1 MPPGKR
7 RHKGDKIVTAQQT
20 YTNVC
25 KKLWAYFGGEAPAAV
40 VPADEDLALG
50 VFAGLYREGFRLAGK
65 RVHILGAGSFADAL
79 AACLENGGAAGV
91 TVGDSDDGI
100 VAEGAAGETSG
111 NTASETTP
119 GGAAYYIRLAGAE
132 EPALARLTGAEGV
145 CDLTV
150 LPLRSQLLLDA
161 EEADFLTS
169 GGVYPLAAAVGI
181 VRGRILGTAPAPSE
195 IEEVVRR
202 YLRGVSDIA
211 VTGLRGDGASAVAE
225 ALSRLTRRPLVRVG
239 RGNVAE
245 AFTGATGRL
254 FLLEEGVAADPAALA
269 TVVGNGRCVFVAPPL
284 DTLKEGGG
292 DPARAAR
299 YRSVLGIYTAF
310 CDRTYEHTG
319 DPQDTARRIWDDF
332 LRAPYLKRSK

>member
-1 MPPGKR
+1 M
-7 RHKGDKIVTAQQT
+7 TAQQT

-40 VPADEDLALG
+40 VPAVEDLALG

-65 RVHILGAGSFADAL
+65 RVHILGTGAFADAL
-79 AACLENGGAAGV
+79 AACLKNGGAAGV
-91 TVGDSDDGI
+91 TVGDNDDGI
-100 VAEGAAGETSG
+100 VAEGATGETSG
-111 NTASETTP
+111 NTAGETTP

-150 LPLRSQLLLDA
+150 LPLRSRLLLDA
-161 EEADFLTS
+161 EEADLLTS

-202 YLRGVSDIA
+202 YLRGASDIA

-225 ALSRLTRRPLVRVG
+225 ALSRLTRRPFVRVG

-245 AFTGATGRL
+245 AFAGATGRL

>member
-1 MPPGKR
+1 M
-7 RHKGDKIVTAQQT
+7 TAQQT

-79 AACLENGGAAGV
+79 AACLKNGGAAGV

-132 EPALARLTGAEGV
+132 EPALARLAGAEGV

-150 LPLRSQLLLDA
+150 LPLRSRLLLDA
-161 EEADFLTS
+161 EEADLLTS

-181 VRGRILGTAPAPSE
+181 ARGRILGAAPAPSE

-245 AFTGATGRL
+245 AFAGATGRL

-319 DPQDTARRIWDDF
+319 DPQATARRIWDDF

>member
-1 MPPGKR
+1 M
-7 RHKGDKIVTAQQT
+7 TAQQT

-79 AACLENGGAAGV
+79 AACLKNGGAAGV
-91 TVGDSDDGI
+91 TVGDNDDGI
-100 VAEGAAGETSG
+100 VAEGATGETSG

-132 EPALARLTGAEGV
+132 EPALARLAGAEGV

-150 LPLRSQLLLDA
+150 LPLRSRLLLDA
-161 EEADFLTS
+161 EEADLLTS

-181 VRGRILGTAPAPSE
+181 ARGRILGAAPAPSE

-245 AFTGATGRL
+245 AFAGATGRL

-319 DPQDTARRIWDDF
+319 DPQATARRIWDDF

>member
-1 MPPGKR
+1 M
-7 RHKGDKIVTAQQT
+7 TAQQT

-25 KKLWAYFGGEAPAAV
+25 KKLWTYFGGEAPAAV

-79 AACLENGGAAGV
+79 AACLKNGGAAGV
-91 TVGDSDDGI
+91 TVGDNDDGI
-100 VAEGAAGETSG
+100 VAEGTTGETSG

-132 EPALARLTGAEGV
+132 EPALARLTGAAGV

-150 LPLRSQLLLDA
+150 LPLRSRLLLDA
-161 EEADFLTS
+161 EEADLLTS

-202 YLRGVSDIA
+202 YLRGASDIA

-245 AFTGATGRL
+245 AFAGATGRL

-319 DPQDTARRIWDDF
+319 APQDTARRIWDDF

>member
-1 MPPGKR
+1 M
-7 RHKGDKIVTAQQT
+7 TAQQT

-65 RVHILGAGSFADAL
+65 QVHILGAGSFADAL
-79 AACLENGGAAGV
+79 AACLKNGGAAGV
-91 TVGDSDDGI
+91 TVGDNDDGI

-119 GGAAYYIRLAGAE
+119 GGAAYYIRLAGAQ

-150 LPLRSQLLLDA
+150 LPLRSRLLLDA
-161 EEADFLTS
+161 EEADLLTS

-181 VRGRILGTAPAPSE
+181 ARGRILGTAPAPSE

-245 AFTGATGRL
+245 AFAGATGRL

-319 DPQDTARRIWDDF
+319 DPQATARRIWDDF

>member
-1 MPPGKR
+1 M
-7 RHKGDKIVTAQQT
+7 TAQQT

-65 RVHILGAGSFADAL
+65 QVHILGAGSFADAL
-79 AACLENGGAAGV
+79 AACLKNGGAAGV
-91 TVGDSDDGI
+91 TVRDNDDGI
-100 VAEGAAGETSG
+100 AAEGATGETSG

-150 LPLRSQLLLDA
+150 LPLRSRLLLDA
-161 EEADFLTS
+161 EEADLLTS

-202 YLRGVSDIA
+202 YLRGASDIA

-245 AFTGATGRL
+245 AFAGATGRL

-299 YRSVLGIYTAF
+299 YRGVLGTYTAF

>member
-1 MPPGKR
+1 M
-7 RHKGDKIVTAQQT
+7 TAQQM

-79 AACLENGGAAGV
+79 AACLKNGGAAGV
-91 TVGDSDDGI
+91 TVGDNDDGI
-100 VAEGAAGETSG
+100 VAEGATGETSG

-150 LPLRSQLLLDA
+150 LPLRSRLLLDA
-161 EEADFLTS
+161 EEADLLTS

-202 YLRGVSDIA
+202 YLRGASDIA

-245 AFTGATGRL
+245 AFAGATGRL
-254 FLLEEGVAADPAALA
+254 FLLEEGVAEDPAALA
-269 TVVGNGRCVFVAPPL
+269 TVVGNGRCVFVALPL

>member
-1 MPPGKR
+1 M
-7 RHKGDKIVTAQQT
+7 TAQQT

-79 AACLENGGAAGV
+79 AACLKNGGAAGV

-150 LPLRSQLLLDA
+150 LPLRSRLLLDA
-161 EEADFLTS
+161 EEADLLTS

-181 VRGRILGTAPAPSE
+181 ARGRILGAAPAPSE

-245 AFTGATGRL
+245 AFAGATGRL

-319 DPQDTARRIWDDF
+319 DPQATARRIWDDF

>member
-1 MPPGKR
+1 M
-7 RHKGDKIVTAQQT
+7 TAQQT

-79 AACLENGGAAGV
+79 AACLKNGGAAGV
-91 TVGDSDDGI
+91 TVGDNDDGI
-100 VAEGAAGETSG
+100 VAEGATGETSG

-119 GGAAYYIRLAGAE
+119 GGVAYYIRLAGGE

-150 LPLRSQLLLDA
+150 LPLRSRLLLDA
-161 EEADFLTS
+161 EEADLLTS

-202 YLRGVSDIA
+202 YLRGASDIA
-211 VTGLRGDGASAVAE
+211 LTGLRGDGASAVAE

-245 AFTGATGRL
+245 AFAGATGRL

-319 DPQDTARRIWDDF
+319 NPQDTARRIWDDF

>member
-1 MPPGKR
+1 M
-7 RHKGDKIVTAQQT
+7 TAQQT

-79 AACLENGGAAGV
+79 AACLKNGGAAGV
-91 TVGDSDDGI
+91 TVGDNDDGI

-150 LPLRSQLLLDA
+150 LPLRSRLLLDA
-161 EEADFLTS
+161 EEADLLTS

-245 AFTGATGRL
+245 
-254 FLLEEGVAADPAALA
+254 EGVAADPAALA

-319 DPQDTARRIWDDF
+319 DPQATARRIWDDF

>member
-1 MPPGKR
+1 M
-7 RHKGDKIVTAQQT
+7 TAQQT

-25 KKLWAYFGGEAPAAV
+25 KKLWAYFGGEAPASV

-79 AACLENGGAAGV
+79 AACLKNGGAAGV
-91 TVGDSDDGI
+91 TVGDNDDGI
-100 VAEGAAGETSG
+100 VAEGATGETSG

-150 LPLRSQLLLDA
+150 LPLRSRLLLDA
-161 EEADFLTS
+161 EEADLLTS
-169 GGVYPLAAAVGI
+169 GGVCPLAAAVGI

-202 YLRGVSDIA
+202 YLRGASDIA

-245 AFTGATGRL
+245 AFAGATGRL

-284 DTLKEGGG
+284 DTMKEGAG

>member
-1 MPPGKR
+1 M
-7 RHKGDKIVTAQQT
+7 TAQQT

-79 AACLENGGAAGV
+79 AACLKNGGAAGV

-100 VAEGAAGETSG
+100 VAEGAAWETSG

-150 LPLRSQLLLDA
+150 LPLRSRLLLDA
-161 EEADFLTS
+161 EEADLLTS

-245 AFTGATGRL
+245 AFAGATGRL

>member
-1 MPPGKR
+1 M
-7 RHKGDKIVTAQQT
+7 TAQKT

-79 AACLENGGAAGV
+79 AACLKNGGAAGV

-150 LPLRSQLLLDA
+150 LPLRSRLLLDA
-161 EEADFLTS
+161 EEADLLTS

-245 AFTGATGRL
+245 AFAGATGRL

-319 DPQDTARRIWDDF
+319 DPQATARRIWDDF

>member
-1 MPPGKR
+1 M
-7 RHKGDKIVTAQQT
+7 TAQQT

-65 RVHILGAGSFADAL
+65 RVHILGTGSFADAL
-79 AACLENGGAAGV
+79 AA
-91 TVGDSDDGI
+91 
-100 VAEGAAGETSG
+100 
-111 NTASETTP
+111 
-119 GGAAYYIRLAGAE
+119 YYIRLAGGE

-150 LPLRSQLLLDA
+150 LPLRSRLLLDA
-161 EEADFLTS
+161 EEADLLTS

-202 YLRGVSDIA
+202 YLRGASDIA

-225 ALSRLTRRPLVRVG
+225 ALSRLTRRPFVRVG

-245 AFTGATGRL
+245 AFAGATGRL

-299 YRSVLGIYTAF
+299 YRNVLGIYTAF

>member
-1 MPPGKR
+1 MT
-7 RHKGDKIVTAQQT
+7 VQQT

-65 RVHILGAGSFADAL
+65 QVHILGTGSFADAL
-79 AACLENGGAAGV
+79 AACLKNGGAAGV
-91 TVGDSDDGI
+91 TVGDNDDGI
-100 VAEGAAGETSG
+100 VAEGATGETSG

-132 EPALARLTGAEGV
+132 EPALTRLTGAEGV

-150 LPLRSQLLLDA
+150 LPLRSRLLLDA
-161 EEADFLTS
+161 EEADLLTS

-202 YLRGVSDIA
+202 YLRGASDIA

-225 ALSRLTRRPLVRVG
+225 ALSRLTRRPLVRIG

-245 AFTGATGRL
+245 AFAGATGRL

>member
-1 MPPGKR
+1 MT
-7 RHKGDKIVTAQQT
+7 VQQT

-65 RVHILGAGSFADAL
+65 RVHILGVGSFADAL
-79 AACLENGGAAGV
+79 AACLKNGGAAGV
-91 TVGDSDDGI
+91 TVGDNDDGI
-100 VAEGAAGETSG
+100 VAEGATGETSG

-145 CDLTV
+145 CDLAV
-150 LPLRSQLLLDA
+150 LPLRSRLLLDA
-161 EEADFLTS
+161 EEADLLTS

-202 YLRGVSDIA
+202 YLRGASDIA
-211 VTGLRGDGASAVAE
+211 VTGLRGDGALAVAE

-245 AFTGATGRL
+245 AFAGATGRL

-292 DPARAAR
+292 NPARAAR
-299 YRSVLGIYTAF
+299 YRSVLGIYSAF

>member
-1 MPPGKR
+1 M
-7 RHKGDKIVTAQQT
+7 TAQKT

-79 AACLENGGAAGV
+79 AACLKNGGAAGV
-91 TVGDSDDGI
+91 TVGDNDDGI
-100 VAEGAAGETSG
+100 VAEGATGETSG

-150 LPLRSQLLLDA
+150 LPLRSRLLLDA
-161 EEADFLTS
+161 EEADLLTS

-181 VRGRILGTAPAPSE
+181 ARGRILGAAPAPSE

-245 AFTGATGRL
+245 AFAGATGRL

>member
-1 MPPGKR
+1 M
-7 RHKGDKIVTAQQT
+7 TAQQT

-25 KKLWAYFGGEAPAAV
+25 KKLWAYFGDEAPAAV

-79 AACLENGGAAGV
+79 AACLKNGGAAGV
-91 TVGDSDDGI
+91 TVGDNDDGI
-100 VAEGAAGETSG
+100 VAEGATGETSG

-150 LPLRSQLLLDA
+150 LPLRSRLLLDA
-161 EEADFLTS
+161 EEADLLTS

-202 YLRGVSDIA
+202 YLRGASDIA

-245 AFTGATGRL
+245 AFAGATGRL

-284 DTLKEGGG
+284 DTLKEGGE

-310 CDRTYEHTG
+310 CDRTYEYTG

>member
-1 MPPGKR
+1 M
-7 RHKGDKIVTAQQT
+7 
-20 YTNVC
+20 
-25 KKLWAYFGGEAPAAV
+25 
-40 VPADEDLALG
+40 
-50 VFAGLYREGFRLAGK
+50 
-65 RVHILGAGSFADAL
+65 
-79 AACLENGGAAGV
+79 
-91 TVGDSDDGI
+91 
-100 VAEGAAGETSG
+100 
-111 NTASETTP
+111 
-119 GGAAYYIRLAGAE
+119 
-132 EPALARLTGAEGV
+132 

-150 LPLRSQLLLDA
+150 LPLRSRLLLDA
-161 EEADFLTS
+161 EEADLLTS

-181 VRGRILGTAPAPSE
+181 ARGRILGAAPAPSE

-245 AFTGATGRL
+245 AFAGATGRL

>member
-1 MPPGKR
+1 M
-7 RHKGDKIVTAQQT
+7 TAQQT

-65 RVHILGAGSFADAL
+65 RVHILGTGSFADAL
-79 AACLENGGAAGV
+79 AACLKNGGAAGV
-91 TVGDSDDGI
+91 TVGDNDDGI
-100 VAEGAAGETSG
+100 VAEGATGETSG
-111 NTASETTP
+111 NTAGETTP

-150 LPLRSQLLLDA
+150 LPLRSWLLLDA
-161 EEADFLTS
+161 EEADLLTS

-202 YLRGVSDIA
+202 YLRGASDIA

-245 AFTGATGRL
+245 AFAGATGRL

-292 DPARAAR
+292 NPARAAR

>member
-1 MPPGKR
+1 M
-7 RHKGDKIVTAQQT
+7 TAQQT
-20 YTNVC
+20 YINVC

-79 AACLENGGAAGV
+79 AACLKNGGAAGV
-91 TVGDSDDGI
+91 TVGDNDDGI

-150 LPLRSQLLLDA
+150 LPLRSRLLLDA
-161 EEADFLTS
+161 EEADLLTS

-181 VRGRILGTAPAPSE
+181 ARGRILGAAPAPSE

-245 AFTGATGRL
+245 AFAGATGRL

>member
-1 MPPGKR
+1 M
-7 RHKGDKIVTAQQT
+7 TAQQM
-20 YTNVC
+20 YTNIC

-65 RVHILGAGSFADAL
+65 RVHILGTGAFADAL
-79 AACLENGGAAGV
+79 AACLKNGGAAGV
-91 TVGDSDDGI
+91 TVGDNDDGI
-100 VAEGAAGETSG
+100 VAEGATGETSG

-150 LPLRSQLLLDA
+150 LPLRTRLLLDA
-161 EEADFLTS
+161 EEADLLTS

-181 VRGRILGTAPAPSE
+181 VHGRILGTAPAPSE

-202 YLRGVSDIA
+202 YLRGASDIA
-211 VTGLRGDGASAVAE
+211 VTGLRGDGAEAVAE
-225 ALSRLTRRPLVRVG
+225 ALSRLMCRPLVRVG
-239 RGNVAE
+239 RGDVA
-245 AFTGATGRL
+245 AKFTGAAGRL
-254 FLLEEGVAADPAALA
+254 FLLEEGIAADADARA
-269 TVVGNGRCVFVAPPL
+269 TVVGNGRCVLVAPPL
-284 DTLKEGGG
+284 DTMKEGTG

-299 YRSVLGIYTAF
+299 YRGVLGTYTAF

-319 DPQDTARRIWDDF
+319 DPAGTARRILDDF
-332 LRAPYLKRSK
+332 LRSPYLKRSR

>member
-1 MPPGKR
+1 M
-7 RHKGDKIVTAQQT
+7 TAQQT
-20 YTNVC
+20 YINVC

-79 AACLENGGAAGV
+79 AACLKNGGAAGV
-91 TVGDSDDGI
+91 TVGDNDDGI

-150 LPLRSQLLLDA
+150 LPLRSRLLLDA
-161 EEADFLTS
+161 EEADLLTS

-245 AFTGATGRL
+245 AFAGATGRL

-319 DPQDTARRIWDDF
+319 DPQATARRIWDDF

>member
-1 MPPGKR
+1 M
-7 RHKGDKIVTAQQT
+7 TAQQM
-20 YTNVC
+20 YTNIC

-65 RVHILGAGSFADAL
+65 RVHILGTGAFADAL
-79 AACLENGGAAGV
+79 AACLKNGGAAGV
-91 TVGDSDDGI
+91 TVGDNDDGI
-100 VAEGAAGETSG
+100 VAEGATGETSG

-150 LPLRSQLLLDA
+150 LPLRSRLLLDA
-161 EEADFLTS
+161 EEADLLTS
-169 GGVYPLAAAVGI
+169 GVVYPLAAAVGI

-202 YLRGVSDIA
+202 YLRGASDIA
-211 VTGLRGDGASAVAE
+211 VTGLRGDGAEAVAE

-245 AFTGATGRL
+245 AFAGATGRL

>member
-1 MPPGKR
+1 M
-7 RHKGDKIVTAQQT
+7 TAQQT

-65 RVHILGAGSFADAL
+65 RVHIFGTGSFADAL
-79 AACLENGGAAGV
+79 AACLKNGGAAGV
-91 TVGDSDDGI
+91 TVGEFDDNS
-100 VAEGAAGETSG
+100 VFAAGSAPWETSGETSG
-111 NTASETTP
+111 ETASA
-119 GGAAYYIRLAGAE
+119 GAAYYIRLAGAE

-150 LPLRSQLLLDA
+150 LPLRSRLLLDA
-161 EEADFLTS
+161 EEADLLTS

-202 YLRGVSDIA
+202 YLRGASDIA
-211 VTGLRGDGASAVAE
+211 VTGLRGDGALAVAE

-245 AFTGATGRL
+245 AFAGATGRL

-269 TVVGNGRCVFVAPPL
+269 TVVGNGRCVFVAPSL

>member
-1 MPPGKR
+1 M
-7 RHKGDKIVTAQQT
+7 TAQQT

-79 AACLENGGAAGV
+79 AACLKNGGAAGV
-91 TVGDSDDGI
+91 TVGEVNDDTVPATGS
-100 VAEGAAGETSG
+100 ALRGAPGD
-111 NTASETTP
+111 TASETTP

-132 EPALARLTGAEGV
+132 EPALARLAGAEGV

-150 LPLRSQLLLDA
+150 LPLRSRLLLDA
-161 EEADFLTS
+161 EEADLLTS

-181 VRGRILGTAPAPSE
+181 ARGRILGAAPAPSE

-245 AFTGATGRL
+245 AFAGATGRL

>member
-1 MPPGKR
+1 M
-7 RHKGDKIVTAQQT
+7 TAQQT

-65 RVHILGAGSFADAL
+65 QVHILGTGSFADAL
-79 AACLENGGAAGV
+79 AACLKNGGAAGV
-91 TVGDSDDGI
+91 TVGDNDDGI
-100 VAEGAAGETSG
+100 VAEGATGETSG

-150 LPLRSQLLLDA
+150 LPLRSRLLLDA
-161 EEADFLTS
+161 EEADLLTS

-202 YLRGVSDIA
+202 YLRGASDIA

-245 AFTGATGRL
+245 AFAGATGRL

-310 CDRTYEHTG
+310 CDRTYELTG
-319 DPQDTARRIWDDF
+319 DPQDSARRIWDDF

>member
-1 MPPGKR
+1 M
-7 RHKGDKIVTAQQT
+7 TAQQT

-25 KKLWAYFGGEAPAAV
+25 KKLWAYFGGEAPASV

-79 AACLENGGAAGV
+79 AACLKNGGAAGV
-91 TVGDSDDGI
+91 TVGDNDDGI

-145 CDLTV
+145 CDMTV
-150 LPLRSQLLLDA
+150 LPLRSRLLLDA
-161 EEADFLTS
+161 EEADLLTS

-202 YLRGVSDIA
+202 YLRGASDIA

-245 AFTGATGRL
+245 AFAGATGRL

-284 DTLKEGGG
+284 DTLKERGG

-319 DPQDTARRIWDDF
+319 DPQDTARRIRDDF

>member
-1 MPPGKR
+1 M
-7 RHKGDKIVTAQQT
+7 TAQQT

-65 RVHILGAGSFADAL
+65 QVHILGTGSFADAL
-79 AACLENGGAAGV
+79 AACLKNGGAAGV
-91 TVGDSDDGI
+91 TVGDNDDGI
-100 VAEGAAGETSG
+100 VAEGATGETSG

-119 GGAAYYIRLAGAE
+119 GGAAYYIRLAGAD

-150 LPLRSQLLLDA
+150 LPLRSRLLLDA
-161 EEADFLTS
+161 EEADLLTS

-202 YLRGVSDIA
+202 YLRGASDIA

-245 AFTGATGRL
+245 AFAGATGRL

-269 TVVGNGRCVFVAPPL
+269 TVVGNGRCVFIAPPL

-299 YRSVLGIYTAF
+299 YRGVLGTYTAF

>member
-1 MPPGKR
+1 M
-7 RHKGDKIVTAQQT
+7 TAQQT
-20 YTNVC
+20 YINVC

-79 AACLENGGAAGV
+79 AACLKNGGAAGV
-91 TVGDSDDGI
+91 TVGDNDDGI

-150 LPLRSQLLLDA
+150 LPLRSRLLLDA
-161 EEADFLTS
+161 EEADLLTS

-181 VRGRILGTAPAPSE
+181 ARGRILGAAPAPSE

-239 RGNVAE
+239 RGNVVK
-245 AFTGATGRL
+245 AFAGATGRL

-319 DPQDTARRIWDDF
+319 DPQATARRIWDDF

>member
-1 MPPGKR
+1 M
-7 RHKGDKIVTAQQT
+7 TAQQT

-25 KKLWAYFGGEAPAAV
+25 KKLWACFGGEAPAAV

-79 AACLENGGAAGV
+79 AACLKNGGAAGV
-91 TVGDSDDGI
+91 TVGDNDDGI
-100 VAEGAAGETSG
+100 VAEGATGETSG

-150 LPLRSQLLLDA
+150 LPLRSRLLLDA
-161 EEADFLTS
+161 EEADLLTS

-202 YLRGVSDIA
+202 YLRGASDIA

-225 ALSRLTRRPLVRVG
+225 ALSRLTRRPLVRIG

-245 AFTGATGRL
+245 AFAGATGRL

-319 DPQDTARRIWDDF
+319 APQDTARRIWDDF

>member
-1 MPPGKR
+1 M
-7 RHKGDKIVTAQQT
+7 TAQQT

-25 KKLWAYFGGEAPAAV
+25 KKLWAYFSGEAPAAV

-65 RVHILGAGSFADAL
+65 QVRILGAGSFADAL
-79 AACLENGGAAGV
+79 AACLKNGGAAGV
-91 TVGDSDDGI
+91 TVGDNDDGI
-100 VAEGAAGETSG
+100 VAEGATGETSG

-150 LPLRSQLLLDA
+150 LPLRSRLLLDA
-161 EEADFLTS
+161 EEADLLTS

-181 VRGRILGTAPAPSE
+181 ARGRMLGTTPAPRE

-202 YLRGVSDIA
+202 YLRGASDIA
-211 VTGLRGDGASAVAE
+211 VTGLRGDGAEAVAE
-225 ALSRLTRRPLVRVG
+225 ALSRLMRRPLVRVG
-239 RGNVAE
+239 RGDVA
-245 AFTGATGRL
+245 AKFTGAAGRL
-254 FLLEEGVAADPAALA
+254 FLLEEGIAADADARA
-269 TVVGNGRCVFVAPPL
+269 TVVGNGRCVLVAPPL
-284 DTLKEGGG
+284 DTMKEGTG

-299 YRSVLGIYTAF
+299 YRGVLGTYTAF

-319 DPQDTARRIWDDF
+319 DPAGTARRILDDF
-332 LRAPYLKRSK
+332 LRSPYLKRSR

>member
-1 MPPGKR
+1 M
-7 RHKGDKIVTAQQT
+7 TAQQT

-65 RVHILGAGSFADAL
+65 QVHILGTGSFADAL
-79 AACLENGGAAGV
+79 AACLKNGGAAGV
-91 TVGDSDDGI
+91 TVGDNDDGI
-100 VAEGAAGETSG
+100 VAEGVTGETSG

-150 LPLRSQLLLDA
+150 LPLRSRLLLDA
-161 EEADFLTS
+161 EEADLLTS

-202 YLRGVSDIA
+202 YLRGASNIA

-245 AFTGATGRL
+245 AFVGATGRL

-299 YRSVLGIYTAF
+299 YRGVLGTYTAF

>member
-1 MPPGKR
+1 M
-7 RHKGDKIVTAQQT
+7 TAQQT

-25 KKLWAYFGGEAPAAV
+25 KKLWAYFGDEAPAAV

-65 RVHILGAGSFADAL
+65 RVHILGTGSFADAL
-79 AACLENGGAAGV
+79 AACLKNGGAAGV
-91 TVGDSDDGI
+91 TVGDNDDGI
-100 VAEGAAGETSG
+100 VAEGATGETSG

-150 LPLRSQLLLDA
+150 LPLRSRLLLDA
-161 EEADFLTS
+161 EEADLLTS

-202 YLRGVSDIA
+202 YLRGASDIA

-239 RGNVAE
+239 RGTVAE
-245 AFTGATGRL
+245 AFAGATGRL

-292 DPARAAR
+292 DPARAVR